1 MISTRTLRVFIPNES
16 ARHAVS
22 SPENSDQKTLFWTS
36 KRCFFCGQVNV
47 NKAALVWE
55 KKARGRHSN
64 QEKKQLTAKAAW
76 IVFSEVLGELILIR
90 DNSCH
95 VHVKNSDKMVET
107 ISFHRRIFGRYLRRG
122 VFYESH
128 RKRIEFYLKKKS
140 KTKQKD
146 KKTTRKQQEKCVYVQ
161 NNAGCEDGDDIPVQ
175 FSRQACFV
183 NSFTPQGFNERIF
196 MWLLCMY

>member
-1 MISTRTLRVFIPNES
+1 M
-16 ARHAVS
+16 
-22 SPENSDQKTLFWTS
+22 
-36 KRCFFCGQVNV
+36 FFLCGQVNV

-55 KKARGRHSN
+55 KKKKKARGRHSN

-175 FSRQACFV
+175 FSRQAWFV

>member
-36 KRCFFCGQVNV
+36 KRYFFCGQVNV

-128 RKRIEFYLKKKS
+128 RKQIEFYLKKKQN
-140 KTKQKD
+140 KTK
-146 KKTTRKQQEKCVYVQ
+146 R
-161 NNAGCEDGDDIPVQ
+161 
-175 FSRQACFV
+175 
-183 NSFTPQGFNERIF
+183 
-196 MWLLCMY
+196 

>member
-1 MISTRTLRVFIPNES
+1 M
-16 ARHAVS
+16 
-22 SPENSDQKTLFWTS
+22 
-36 KRCFFCGQVNV
+36 

-55 KKARGRHSN
+55 KKKARGRHSN

-128 RKRIEFYLKKKS
+128 RKRIEFYLKEKKP
-140 KTKQKD
+140 KQNKKI

-161 NNAGCEDGDDIPVQ
+161 NIAGCEDGDDIPVQ
-175 FSRQACFV
+175 
-183 NSFTPQGFNERIF
+183 NSICPTEIQK
-196 MWLLCMY
+196 